1 METSELLTKAAIGPL
16 RYVPRSLQCIGL
28 GSFLAFELERDPS
41 IRERLREIDGKT
53 FMFEATDIDKR
64 FYMTIN
70 DGKVTVRPNYGG
82 VPDVVMKGETAVLA
96 GLMLNKVDPDTVFF
110 SRKLQITGSTEVALW
125 FKNILASLQ

>member
-1 METSELLTKAAIGPL
+1 METTELLTKTAIAPL
-16 RYVPRSLQCIGL
+16 KFIPGSLQCIGL

-64 FYMTIN
+64 FYMSIK
-70 DGKVTVRPNYGG
+70 DGKVAVRPNYGG
-82 VPDVVMKGETAVLA
+82 VPDVTMKGETAVLA
-96 GLMLNKVDPDTVFF
+96 GLMLNRVDPDTVFF

-125 FKNILASLQ
+125 FKNILASL